1 MAKRR
6 TPEQISADI
15 AAARENV
22 INNFQGLVAEVHPSG
37 IKNRVV
43 NDAKEQVAEQVDEAK
58 SLIADENGPRWDR
71 IGTAV
76 FVAVGVTVGLLALR
90 GLVKLATR

>member
-1 MAKRR
+1 MTKRR

-15 AAARENV
+15 AAARESV
-22 INNFQGLVAEVHPSG
+22 INNVQGLVTEVHPVG

-58 SLIADENGPRWDR
+58 NLVSDENGPRWDR

-76 FVAVGVTVGLLALR
+76 FITVGVTVGLLALR
-90 GLVKLATR
+90 GLVRLATR

>member
-15 AAARENV
+15 AAARESV
-22 INNFQGLVAEVHPSG
+22 INNVQGLVAEVHPIG
-37 IKNRVV
+37 VKNRMV
-43 NDAKEQVAEQVDEAK
+43 NDAKEQVAEQVEEAK
-58 SLIADENGPRWDR
+58 GFVIDQNGPRWNR
-71 IGTAV
+71 IGTAA
-76 FVAVGVTVGLLALR
+76 FIAVGVTVGLLALR

>member
-15 AAARENV
+15 AAARESV
-22 INNFQGLVAEVHPSG
+22 INNVQGLVAEVHPVG

-43 NDAKEQVAEQVDEAK
+43 NDAKEQVAEQVEGAK
-58 SLIADENGPRWDR
+58 SLVVDQNGPRWDR